1 MAQATPRHRRVEPK
15 NSENAASFEQQNTSM
30 YKRPSRLRPLLIVL
44 ALTTFAL
51 LAHQFWRM
59 YGRSSPLQQF
69 HRHGKEQSMM
79 AYTDSEDLAH
89 MTVPESEVA
98 KDRVAVQFDEDGEID
113 LATMQRMLDI
123 LYKKP
128 QNPEG
133 YSSLETEDKNQY
145 RFLKQKADI
154 EE

>member
-15 NSENAASFEQQNTSM
+15 SSGNTTSFDQRNTSM

-44 ALTTFAL
+44 TLTTFAL

-59 YGRSSPLQQF
+59 YGRSSPLQQAK
-69 HRHGKEQSMM
+69 RHGKEQSMM
-79 AYTDSEDLAH
+79 TYSASADLAH
-89 MTVPESEVA
+89 MSHPESEVA
-98 KDRVAVQFDEDGEID
+98 KDRLAVQFDEDGEID